1 MNKKVIVS
9 AGVAIGL
16 GAGLVA
22 FGILAYGTLKD
33 LSRELGDPFDF
44 SELDPEEEFQYTRIQ
59 YMVVAHR
66 CAPIYQKLP
75 VIRRIGSFAFKALLS
90 PFWGTYPKPRRKE
103 AKNHF

>member
-9 AGVAIGL
+9 PGVAIGL

-44 SELDPEEEFQYTRIQ
+44 SELDPEEEF
-59 YMVVAHR
+59 
-66 CAPIYQKLP
+66 
-75 VIRRIGSFAFKALLS
+75 
-90 PFWGTYPKPRRKE
+90 
-103 AKNHF
+103 